1 MNKKEYL
8 KNNLIENVIN
18 VDYYEESYLDLI
30 EILNETDLFKP
41 VETKKITTYSLDDSK
56 LNLIEK
62 IMMLKMS
69 IIDYLVIYN
78 SDKLTDMGINFKDV
92 LNYYQKNSDNDTFY
106 LKYRNYIIP
115 SLIKDIQTNIDRK
128 TNVNKKT
135 SFLIKLLNLNIDLKL
150 NDVDLFENNK
160 ILPYY

>member
-18 VDYYEESYLDLI
+18 IDYHEENYLDLI

-41 VETKKITTYSLDDSK
+41 VETKKLTIYSLDDSK

-62 IMMLKMS
+62 NNDVEMS

-135 SFLIKLLNLNIDLKL
+135 SFLIKLLNL
-150 NDVDLFENNK
+150 
-160 ILPYY
+160 ILI